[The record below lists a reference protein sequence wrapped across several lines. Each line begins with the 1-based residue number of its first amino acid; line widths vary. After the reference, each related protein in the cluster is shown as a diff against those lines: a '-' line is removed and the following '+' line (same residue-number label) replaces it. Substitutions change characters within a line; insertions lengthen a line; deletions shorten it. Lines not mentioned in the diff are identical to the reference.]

1 MLSYGNF
8 YFKIITLERYFKEKE
23 IYVENQFYKIPG
35 SNKVINSLICL
46 FKQAFM
52 YELLYKKIIDI
63 ISITDGEF
71 EFCKTL
77 FFFFLL
83 RKRQYQLQEGDVC
96 KYNTFVSNGL
106 LRSYT
111 IDNKGTEH
119 ILQFAFEGWWI
130 ADIYSFLTEKPSSL
144 NIEALEDCELL
155 LITKPSMDILF
166 EKVPVFERYFRILI
180 QNNLIATQKRLMG
193 TLSETAEEKYTNLMN
208 NFPGCL
214 QRVPQHM
221 IASYLGITR
230 ETLSRIRSHMAAR
243 K

>member
-1 MLSYGNF
+1 
-8 YFKIITLERYFKEKE
+8 
-23 IYVENQFYKIPG
+23 
-35 SNKVINSLICL
+35 
-46 FKQAFM
+46 M
-52 YELLYKKIIDI
+52 YELLYKKITEL
-63 ISITDGEF
+63 ISISEEEF
-71 EFCKTL
+71 NFCKTL
-77 FFFFLL
+77 FLPKKL
-83 RKRQYQLQEGDVC
+83 RKKQYLLQEGDVC
-96 KYNTFVSNGL
+96 KYNAFVSKGL

-130 ADIYSFLTEKPSSL
+130 GDIYSFLTEKPSL
-144 NIEALEDCELL
+144 FNIEALEECELL
-155 LITKPSMDILF
+155 LLTKPSMELLL
-166 EKVPVFERYFRILI
+166 EKIPAFERYFRILI

-193 TLSETAEEKYTNLMN
+193 TLSESAEEKYTNLIN

-230 ETLSRIRSHMAAR
+230 ETLSRIRSQIAAR